1 MRRSGCG
8 RMPSTSMEGYVS
20 LAIPPFHIRC
30 IDMIFSLQIYHATCR
45 AEALSS
51 TTALTAKLRLG
62 FANNSPSRS
71 VTPEVS
77 SAPLSRMTPPR
88 SSMASVPARL
98 KSDSPKGSGGMKRK
112 ISSVDGAVGTS
123 GNAGVGGDGPP
134 PSKKIVISV
143 SV

>member
-1 MRRSGCG
+1 ML
-8 RMPSTSMEGYVS
+8 STSMEGYVS
-20 LAIPPFHIRC
+20 LSIVPLHIRC
-30 IDMIFSLQIYHATCR
+30 TDVVLFSQIYHATCR

-77 SAPLSRMTPPR
+77 SASLSRMTPPR

-112 ISSVDGAVGTS
+112 IGSVDGAVGMS
-123 GNAGVGGDGPP
+123 GNVSAEGDGPP
-134 PSKKIVISV
+134 PLKKIVISA
-143 SV
+143 SA

>member
-1 MRRSGCG
+1 MGVEECCRRRWKGMFSY
-8 RMPSTSMEGYVS
+8 PSP
-20 LAIPPFHIRC
+20 LHILYT
-30 IDMIFSLQIYHATCR
+30 DMILSLQIYHATCR

-77 SAPLSRMTPPR
+77 STPLSRMTPPR

-98 KSDSPKGSGGMKRK
+98 KSESPKGSGGTKRK
-112 ISSVDGAVGTS
+112 ISGVDGAVGMN
-123 GNAGVGGDGPP
+123 GNVSAEGDCPP
-134 PSKKIVISV
+134 PLKKIVISA
-143 SV
+143 SA